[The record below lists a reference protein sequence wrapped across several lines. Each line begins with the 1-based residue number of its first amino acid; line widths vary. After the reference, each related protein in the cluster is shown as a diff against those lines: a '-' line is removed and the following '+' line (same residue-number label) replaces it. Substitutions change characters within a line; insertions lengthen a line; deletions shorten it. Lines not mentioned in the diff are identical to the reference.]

1 MMRQSSE
8 VHTMQGGR
16 SRHYEEKIGDSFQ
29 RRPPESI
36 KNLVD
41 ISQNISALDSERS
54 RTSSGLNNLS
64 NQLNNKTAIDRSFSG
79 KPPLAL
85 HRDHSQQALGQ
96 EA

>member
-8 VHTMQGGR
+8 VHTIQNGR
-16 SRHYEEKIGDSFQ
+16 SRHYEEKISDSFQ

-54 RTSSGLNNLS
+54 RSSSGLNNFS
-64 NQLNNKTAIDRSFSG
+64 NQLNNKTAVDRSFSG

-96 EA
+96 DA